1 MRKRIYVFSQLHVNA
16 HIFASI
22 HVYIRACICILIGMH
37 SHTPTLIRDPYSNYL
52 WKNKGKIVR
61 IYEPHVSISISPII
75 NASTYINYIFILDAY
90 FFFNVKANSHAL
102 FDLWSTPHQFEL
114 SIIYEYYSWIISLL
128 AKICEFKTYILQLFF
143 TNILLDAENGGV
155 IYIIRLVLL
164 ILLVMFISPSL
175 L

>member
-1 MRKRIYVFSQLHVNA
+1 MLNQSYYVTQCRLKLNLLPYQSQYIIKPNWMRKRIYVFSQLHVNA

-102 FDLWSTPHQFEL
+102 FDL
-114 SIIYEYYSWIISLL
+114 
-128 AKICEFKTYILQLFF
+128 
-143 TNILLDAENGGV
+143 
-155 IYIIRLVLL
+155 
-164 ILLVMFISPSL
+164 
-175 L
+175 